1 TLDDAL
7 LLEIDCDGAAGA
19 RHAEPLGEP
28 IDRNDLLRA
37 EQDGAADRHLAD
49 RAGAPDGHGV
59 SRFDVTLDRR
69 LPSGR
74 ENVAEEQYLLVLD
87 TVRDLDRRDIGVGN
101 ADIFGLAAGITARQV
116 RIAKEPGG
124 GVPEH
129 FVGEVLVAVG
139 ALADREIAALALVA
153 LAANDRER
161 HDDAVANL
169 KLLVLG
175 SDLDN
180 FAHEFV
186 AHDVAGLHP
195 GHEAV
200 IEVQVGAADCG
211 ARD

>member
-1 TLDDAL
+1 MRFEPDGIDAFLRPLAAGQVVQTLDDAL

-74 ENVAEEQYLLVLD
+74 ENVAEEQHLLVLD

-129 FVGEVLVAVG
+129 FVG
-139 ALADREIAALALVA
+139 
-153 LAANDRER
+153 
-161 HDDAVANL
+161 
-169 KLLVLG
+169 
-175 SDLDN
+175 
-180 FAHEFV
+180 
-186 AHDVAGLHP
+186 
-195 GHEAV
+195 
-200 IEVQVGAADCG
+200 
-211 ARD
+211 